1 MPAFTPPPPKVHTS
15 DMGGDPISEL
25 TEAEKEVL
33 RLYLTATDQKE
44 IARLI
49 DRSPSAVEQ
58 RLASARRKLGVNR
71 SIDAAHQLAHAEGN
85 PAYGLAIYGS
95 SSGSEAR
102 AFALKQP
109 SSEGGSR
116 LSGLRPFPTKGRPWN
131 AQPIG
136 MRLIAIVAGVFLLV
150 LSAVFV
156 VSLGEAISAIL
167 RHRP

>member
-1 MPAFTPPPPKVHTS
+1 ME
-15 DMGGDPISEL
+15 GDPIDEL

-71 SIDAAHQLAHAEGN
+71 SIDAAHLLAHAEGN
-85 PAYGLAIYGS
+85 PAYGMAIYGS

-102 AFALKQP
+102 SFTLRPP
-109 SSEGGSR
+109 SSEGGNW
-116 LSGLRPFPTKGRPWN
+116 LSSLRPFPTKGRPWN

-136 MRLIAIVAGVFLLV
+136 PRLIVITGVVLALV

-156 VSLGEAISAIL
+156 VSLGEALSAIL
-167 RHRP
+167 RHRH

>member
-1 MPAFTPPPPKVHTS
+1 MPAFAAPRSKVHIS

-71 SIDAAHQLAHAEGN
+71 SIDAAHLLAHAEGN

-102 AFALKQP
+102 SFALKPP
-109 SSEGGSR
+109 SSEGGSW
-116 LSGLRPFPTKGRPWN
+116 LSGLKPFPTKGRPWN
-131 AQPIG
+131 AQPVG
-136 MRLIAIVAGVFLLV
+136 SRLIVIVAGVFALV

-156 VSLGEAISAIL
+156 VSLGEALSAIL

>member
-1 MPAFTPPPPKVHTS
+1 ME
-15 DMGGDPISEL
+15 GDPIDGL

-58 RLASARRKLGVNR
+58 RLASARRKLNVNR
-71 SIDAAHQLAHAEGN
+71 SIDAAHLLAHAEGN

-102 AFALKQP
+102 SFTLRPP
-109 SSEGGSR
+109 SSEGGSW
-116 LSGLRPFPTKGRPWN
+116 LSSLRPFPTKGRPWN

-136 MRLIAIVAGVFLLV
+136 PRLIVITGVVLALV

-156 VSLGEAISAIL
+156 VSLGEALSAIL

>member
-1 MPAFTPPPPKVHTS
+1 
-15 DMGGDPISEL
+15 MGGDPISDL

-85 PAYGLAIYGS
+85 PAYGMAIYGH

-102 AFALKQP
+102 SFSLRPA
-109 SSEGGSR
+109 SSEGGNW
-116 LSGLRPFPTKGRPWN
+116 LSGLMPFPTKGRPWN

-136 MRLIAIVAGVFLLV
+136 MRLIAVTAVVFLLV